1 MIIFTP
7 ILPWSY
13 VAAGAAGLAVL
24 LILLRGA
31 VDWKRG
37 ETSWFTLGGSKRI
50 RAAVILLSI
59 LAAGLFAAAAM
70 NPQLVETFGKSQV
83 HLQVVV
89 DVSDSVMRAEG
100 GWTGV
105 FNRCRKQLAADI
117 DALPNDFR
125 DNGTAGILTFRGDT
139 ADAGAKVALDKLPD
153 MFNQLDTNTFAAGE
167 GTNIEKGLKDAGK
180 NLEQTGGRGAV
191 LLISDGNQTEGDAL
205 ATAKEL
211 ARQGIPV
218 HVYPV
223 TSRGPALA
231 ITAADLPRRTH
242 SEIETHLRGVL
253 LNARPTDET
262 VSISLSRNPQLKLSP
277 GGFGEP
283 VTREKSIRIPGGQW
297 VRLRWPVVFEGCG
310 LQFID
315 LTLSPEDGKEPH
327 HRRFYTHVN
336 RPPRLLA
343 VGGDNRW
350 INAVPE
356 ESAEIIQTTA
366 KEFTPPVHIKN
377 IDAIVISGIPS
388 REFEPAALDE
398 IAAAVK
404 HAGMGLMLINGGHHG
419 VDDETETV
427 LMSYNNTPLE
437 ELLPVESGPRT
448 FKPDTPPRNVVILID
463 TSGSM
468 TGWNIR
474 MAKMIAAHIIQNLLR
489 PQDRLDLI
497 TFTTGAGHIVDNQLM
512 DENGKQDALDKL
524 QKISAGGGTDPN
536 AALALVGSRKM
547 NQCGLIFI
555 SDGEFSHV
563 TYRPDCR
570 VTAFAIG
577 KQSVP
582 PDSALWKLADPFP
595 VDNAFDPA
603 GIIIPYFEPEPRL
616 KFFEPGE
623 FFPLSME
630 RLLPK
635 NQRLPVPPLPL
646 EGAAVSYL
654 KENAVLNGVRPKLTD
669 PVLAYGENESGCVGV
684 FTSEI
689 PDMWLNRDD
698 GREAVNAWIFRLISY
713 LARDRYDFKLEDLGD
728 VIDFRISLVPK
739 TGKIPLITQLAAE
752 IRFPEEPKTGTVGI
766 SLRPDNLSPGTY
778 SGQIRVERTG
788 QTRRGVLWIR
798 EWGPDALVRPQQ
810 IPILIPPKGTVRP
823 APSAEMYSTGQNRAL
838 LTAITRA
845 GGGVFDPPEGTSFF
859 RGIPETT
866 RGKPLWELFLAAAVI
881 CYLAGIAVGRWNP

>member
-13 VAAGAAGLAVL
+13 IAVGAAGLAVL
-24 LILLRGA
+24 AILLRGA

-37 ETSWFTLGGSKRI
+37 ETTWFTLGGSKRI

-59 LAAGLFAAAAM
+59 LAAGLFATASM
-70 NPQLVETFGKSQV
+70 NPQWVETFGKSQV

-100 GWTGV
+100 GWTDV
-105 FNRCRKQLAADI
+105 FNRCRRRLASDI
-117 DALPNDFR
+117 DALPDDLR
-125 DNGTAGILTFRGDT
+125 ENGTAGILTFRGDT
-139 ADAGAKVALDKLPD
+139 ADAGTKISLDKLPD
-153 MFNQLDTNTFAAGE
+153 TFNQLDTNTFAAGE
-167 GTNIEKGLKDAGK
+167 GTNIEKGLNEAGK
-180 NLEQTGGRGAV
+180 HLEKTGGRGAV
-191 LLISDGNQTEGDAL
+191 LLISDGNQTDGDAL
-205 ATAKEL
+205 TAAKEL

-253 LNARPTDET
+253 MNARPTDET
-262 VSISLSRNPQLKLSP
+262 VSITLSRNPQLQDSP
-277 GGFGEP
+277 GRFGGP
-283 VTREKSIRIPGGQW
+283 VTRTKSFRIPGGQW
-297 VRLRWPVVFEGCG
+297 VRLRWPVVFEDCG
-310 LQFID
+310 LQFVD
-315 LTLSPEDGKEPH
+315 LTLSPGDGKEPH
-327 HRRFYTHVN
+327 QRRFYTHVN

-343 VGGDNRW
+343 IGGDNRW
-350 INAVPE
+350 INAVKE

-366 KEFTPPVHIKN
+366 REFNPQVHLKN
-377 IDAIVISGIPS
+377 IDAVIISGIPS
-388 REFEPAALDE
+388 REFEPTALDE
-398 IAAAVK
+398 IATAVK
-404 HAGMGLMLINGGHHG
+404 NAGMGFMLFNGGHEG
-419 VDDETETV
+419 AEDETETV
-427 LMSYNNTPLE
+427 LMSYNDTPLE
-437 ELLPVESGPRT
+437 ELLPVESGPRAFT
-448 FKPDTPPRNVVILID
+448 PQIPPRNVVILID

-497 TFTTGAGHIVDNQLM
+497 TFTTGAGHIVDNTLM
-512 DENGKQDALDKL
+512 DENGKQEALEKL

-536 AALALVGSRKM
+536 AALALVGSQKM

-555 SDGEFSHV
+555 SDGEFSHI

-577 KQSVP
+577 KHSVP
-582 PDSALWKLADPFP
+582 PGSPLWLLSDPFP
-595 VDNAFDPA
+595 VDNTFDPA
-603 GIIIPYFEPEPRL
+603 GIIIPYFEPEPRV

-623 FFPLSME
+623 FFPLSMD

-669 PVLAYGENESGCVGV
+669 PILAYSENETGCVGV

-689 PDMWLNRDD
+689 PNLWLNRDD

-713 LARDRYDFKLEDLGD
+713 VARDRYDFQLEDHGD
-728 VIDFRISLVPK
+728 VIDFRISLISK
-739 TGKIPLITQLAAE
+739 TGRIPLITQLAAE
-752 IRFPEEPKTGTVGI
+752 IRFPEEPKTAAVGI
-766 SLRPDNLSPGTY
+766 ALRPDTLSPGTY
-778 SGQIRVERTG
+778 SGQIRVERTT
-788 QTRRGVLWIR
+788 QARRGILQIR
-798 EWGPDALVRPQQ
+798 EWGPDALDRPQQ
-810 IPILIPPKGTVRP
+810 IPIIIPPKGTVRP

-838 LTAITRA
+838 LTAIAEA

-866 RGKPLWELFLAAAVI
+866 RGKPLWEFFLAAAVI